1 MNEDK
6 EATVLTLEFAS
17 IYYPYFGKLLDGRYT
32 SNGIELVWHYVTPPD
47 AIFRQVIE
55 SAPYDLAEMSLSAY
69 TMLRE
74 RGWDRYIGLPIF
86 TSRRFR
92 HSALFVKAESDIV
105 SGEQLRGK
113 RVGLPEYHMT
123 AAVWVRGI
131 LREDF
136 RVDPREIQWFTGGAE
151 RPGRVERIEL
161 PAEIAARIHPIGQ
174 NETLFS
180 MLLDGRLDAVMC
192 AHKPQLARKSGGSL
206 IRYLFPD
213 CKEVE
218 KKYYLRHRIFPIMHT
233 LVLKRGLQAEEKD
246 IASRIHRL
254 LQNLKEDFYTKV
266 AIVRNSSVFPWI
278 NEYIDEIA
286 EMMGEDPWAHGI
298 SKNAQV
304 LNKFLDYS
312 YSQGLIQKKP
322 GLEELFIDLDD

>member
-1 MNEDK
+1 M
-6 EATVLTLEFAS
+6 LTLDFAS
-17 IYYPYFGKLLDGRYT
+17 IYYPYFGNLLNGRYT
-32 SNGIELVWHYVTPPD
+32 SNGIELVWHYVSPPD

-69 TMLRE
+69 TILRE
-74 RGWDRYIGLPIF
+74 RGWDKYIGIPIF

-92 HSALFVKAESDIV
+92 HSALFVRTESDIV
-105 SGEQLRGK
+105 SGEQLVGK
-113 RVGLPEYHMT
+113 KVGLPEYHMT

-131 LREDF
+131 LQEDF
-136 RVDPREIQWFTGGAE
+136 GVDPPDVQWFTGGAE
-151 RPGRVERIEL
+151 KPGRIERIEL
-161 PAEIAARIHPIGQ
+161 PSEIASRIHPIGKDD
-174 NETLFS
+174 TLFN

-192 AHKPQLARKSGGSL
+192 AHKPHLARKSESP
-206 IRYLFPD
+206 IRCLFSD
-213 CKEVE
+213 YQKAE
-218 KKYYLRHRIFPIMHT
+218 KKYYLKHRIFPIMHT
-233 LVLKRGLQAEEKD
+233 LVLKKDHLEGGKGIAVKIHEILEK
-246 IASRIHRL
+246 
-254 LQNLKEDFYTKV
+254 LKQDFYKTV
-266 AIVRNSSVFPWI
+266 TIMRASPVFPWI
-278 NEYIDEIA
+278 DEYIDEIA

>member
-1 MNEDK
+1 M
-6 EATVLTLEFAS
+6 LTLEFAS

-69 TMLRE
+69 TILRE
-74 RGWDRYIGLPIF
+74 RGWDKYIGIPIF

-92 HSALFVKAESDIV
+92 HSALFVRTESDIV
-105 SGEQLRGK
+105 SGEQLVGK
-113 RVGLPEYHMT
+113 KVGLPEYHMT

-131 LREDF
+131 LQEDF
-136 RVDPREIQWFTGGAE
+136 GVDPPDVQWFTGGAE
-151 RPGRVERIEL
+151 KPGRIERIEL
-161 PAEIAARIHPIGQ
+161 PSEIASRIHPIGKDD
-174 NETLFS
+174 TLFN

-192 AHKPQLARKSGGSL
+192 AHKPHLARKSESP
-206 IRYLFPD
+206 IRCLFSD
-213 CKEVE
+213 YQKAE
-218 KKYYLRHRIFPIMHT
+218 KKYYLKHRIFPIMHT
-233 LVLKRGLQAEEKD
+233 LVLKKDHLEGGKGIAVKIHEILEK
-246 IASRIHRL
+246 
-254 LQNLKEDFYTKV
+254 LKQDFYKTV
-266 AIVRNSSVFPWI
+266 TIMRASPVFPWI
-278 NEYIDEIA
+278 DEYIDEIA

-322 GLEELFIDLDD
+322 GLE